1 MVPRSPLFWQRA
13 SPRLAGLLGP
23 CMWNKAVGSL
33 ASTIYQRKKGA
44 LTTTATTEMYV
55 TNKHVSSS
63 GEMAVWAKQNTG
75 SLCNEMVLIG
85 DGGLL
90 LDNLVRQLEAP
101 VSNR

>member
-1 MVPRSPLFWQRA
+1 
-13 SPRLAGLLGP
+13 
-23 CMWNKAVGSL
+23 
-33 ASTIYQRKKGA
+33 
-44 LTTTATTEMYV
+44 MYV

-75 SLCNEMVLIG
+75 SHCNEMVLIG